1 MKEPASP
8 TAAYYPALTGLRA
21 VAAFAVFGFHHRHLQ
36 GLGASGLGAALRA
49 VLGELHIGV
58 SIFFT
63 LSGFL
68 ITKRYAG
75 RQFDG
80 AEWRRYL
87 LHRAARIWPV
97 YLLLVLVTF
106 AASYPTEG
114 RAHPSHWLAELGTSL
129 TLLKGFSEHWY
140 LTGITQAWSLTVEEG
155 FYLLAPLV
163 FWLGWRY
170 RPGRAW
176 PLLAIG
182 MALLGLGLY
191 SVVPA
196 LGSPLFMLK
205 ATIFGRLPEF
215 LLGAAFAWFA
225 PRSGRGWATAGG
237 AVGMLLVVGLLVAVQ
252 HTTHRVSLD
261 SYPGVLLNNWLL
273 PLATCWLLHGLATEH
288 TLLARLLS
296 TPLWQRLGRASYC
309 FHLLHLGLLPDLLKP
324 LLSTWLPAGL
334 ALVASFGLLVVASLA
349 LHRYVEQPAHRW
361 LLARLAPIQRTPAPT
376 LSSHLG

>member
-1 MKEPASP
+1 MKQPA
-8 TAAYYPALTGLRA
+8 TATAYYPALTGLRA
-21 VAAFAVFGFHHRHLQ
+21 VAAFAVFAFHHRQLQ
-36 GLGASGLGAALRA
+36 GLGTSAVAAALRA

-58 SIFFT
+58 SVFFT

-75 RQFDG
+75 RRFDG
-80 AEWRRYL
+80 AAGRRYL

-97 YLLLVLVTF
+97 YLVLVLATF

-114 RAHPSHWLAELGTSL
+114 RLHPGRWLGELAASL
-129 TLLKGFSEHWY
+129 TLGKGLTEKLY
-140 LTGITQAWSLTVEEG
+140 LSGIAQAWSLTVEEG

-176 PLLAIG
+176 PLLAAG
-182 MALLGLGLY
+182 AVLLGLALY
-191 SVVPA
+191 AAVPA

-215 LLGAAFAWFA
+215 LLGAAVAWHP
-225 PRSGRGWATAGG
+225 PRSGRGAATAGG
-237 AVGMLLVVGLLVAVQ
+237 AAGVLLVLALLVGVQ
-252 HTTHRVSLD
+252 RATGHVSLD

-273 PLATCWLLHGLATEH
+273 PLATGGLLHGLATEP
-288 TLLARLLS
+288 TRLAQLLG

-309 FHLLHLGLLPDLLKP
+309 FYLLHLGVLPEALQP
-324 LLSTWLPAGL
+324 LLRPWLPAAPAVGATFAVLVL
-334 ALVASFGLLVVASLA
+334 AALA

-361 LLARLAPIQRTPAPT
+361 LLARLAPPAPT
-376 LSSHLG
+376 LPPHYG